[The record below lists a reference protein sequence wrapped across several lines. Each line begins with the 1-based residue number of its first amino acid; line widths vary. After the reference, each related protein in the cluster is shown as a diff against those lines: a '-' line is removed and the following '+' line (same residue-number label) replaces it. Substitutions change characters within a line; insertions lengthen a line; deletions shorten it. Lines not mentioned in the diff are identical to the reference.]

1 MSEAIE
7 LTINSGTSRQDLII
21 QSNVTV
27 CTWKYHEI
35 NPTGWA
41 LHPTV
46 LCLSSDANFY
56 VSTSSEWLATKPGF
70 SRSINLPRYLAEL
83 YLHVLQRILQR
94 VKMNSK
100 MEHPNTFKLRYKAT
114 D

>member
-35 NPTGWA
+35 NPTG
-41 LHPTV
+41 
-46 LCLSSDANFY
+46 
-56 VSTSSEWLATKPGF
+56 
-70 SRSINLPRYLAEL
+70 
-83 YLHVLQRILQR
+83 
-94 VKMNSK
+94 
-100 MEHPNTFKLRYKAT
+100 
-114 D
+114 